1 MNTCISFGTISTKP
15 SVDNQSQTHITK
27 RKIGRTE
34 KDRSKIQ
41 RISLVDTGHCFELT
55 NKFDNKKC
63 DEFDGK

>member
-1 MNTCISFGTISTKP
+1 MNTGMSFGTISTKP
-15 SVDNQSQTHITK
+15 SVDNHSQTHMTI

-41 RISLVDTGHCFELT
+41 RIRLVDTGHCFELT
-55 NKFDNKKC
+55 NKFVNKQC